1 MSTPRLRILYAED
14 DLDTRELT
22 CLTLTQVGFEVVC
35 ADTAVDAIRLAK
47 EQSFDAYLLDNW
59 MPEVAGWQLCQQLK
73 EFDSHTPIIFYSAA
87 AYQSDKDK
95 AFKMGAQA
103 YITKPVSGEEL
114 VRTIEI
120 VVTRGDLRS
129 PDKHSPRSLA

>member
-22 CLTLTQVGFEVVC
+22 YLVLTQAGFDVVC
-35 ADTAVDAIRLAK
+35 ANSATDAIQLAR

-59 MPEVAGWQLCQQLK
+59 MPEVSGWELCQQIKL
-73 EFDSHTPIIFYSAA
+73 FDSRTPIIFYSAA

-95 AFKMGAQA
+95 AFAMGAQA
-103 YITKPVSGEEL
+103 YIVKPVRGEEL
-114 VRTIEI
+114 VSTIETA
-120 VVTRGDLRS
+120 VTRDLAWR
-129 PDKHSPRSLA
+129 PQRAIGVIDN